1 MIRSADPSM
10 FEDVS
15 DDETTT
21 ADISEIRDFDQFADE
36 STGRKANPVKVN
48 LYSLLHY
55 PIGSGKTMKGI

>member
-21 ADISEIRDFDQFADE
+21 ADISEIRDLDQFADE
-36 STGRKANPVKVN
+36 STGRKANPVKVKLIN
-48 LYSLLHY
+48 YCTTLL
-55 PIGSGKTMKGI
+55 GKTMKRI